1 MKMAN
6 LFMIA
11 LLGLSLSLSTQAQ
24 ISPLKIDKSQKK
36 TKDKYIKS
44 AHGVIKHQSSREEV
58 RFAILSASLSR
69 KGVKWLLEEDGEN
82 FLILRW
88 DHREEVIYTKV
99 EFDEQYIQLKYVDA
113 YDDYHCENNI
123 EGICYKNESRKYY
136 NYMKELRTS
145 IIQTLN
151 Y

>member
-1 MKMAN
+1 
-6 LFMIA
+6 MIA

-36 TKDKYIKS
+36 TKDKYIQS
-44 AHGVIKHQSSREEV
+44 AHAVIKHQSSQAEV
-58 RFAILSASLSR
+58 RFAILSASLSS

>member
-1 MKMAN
+1 MKTVT

-11 LLGLSLSLSTQAQ
+11 FLGLSLSAYAQ
-24 ISPLKIDKSQKK
+24 ISPLNIDKSQKK

-44 AHGVIKHQSSREEV
+44 AHAVIKHQSNHEEV
-58 RFAILSASLSR
+58 RFAILSAGLTSKS
-69 KGVKWLLEEDGEN
+69 VKWLLEEDGGN

-113 YDDYHCENNI
+113 YGDYRCKNNV
-123 EGICYKNESRKYY
+123 EGICYKNESSKYY
-136 NYMKELRTS
+136 SHMNDLRAS
-145 IIQTLN
+145 IKLTLN